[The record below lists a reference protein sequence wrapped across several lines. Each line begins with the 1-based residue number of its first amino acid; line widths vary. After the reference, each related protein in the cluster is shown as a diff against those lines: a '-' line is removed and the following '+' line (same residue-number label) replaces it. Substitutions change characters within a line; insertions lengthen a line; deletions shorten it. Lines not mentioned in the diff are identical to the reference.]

1 MEYVIKINN
10 KIYKQA
16 GAYSV
21 DYTQLWASG
30 SGRNYG
36 DFSWSGTV
44 AGNFDNVQVAILPE
58 SKVQLSQLVTDLR
71 LGMFSIEYYDFELM
85 GMKTATVY
93 RSNFKV
99 TSIYINDTET
109 YVEAVAL
116 EFVPESRE

>member
-1 MEYVIKINN
+1 
-10 KIYKQA
+10 
-16 GAYSV
+16 
-21 DYTQLWASG
+21 
-30 SGRNYG
+30 
-36 DFSWSGTV
+36 
-44 AGNFDNVQVAILPE
+44 
-58 SKVQLSQLVTDLR
+58 
-71 LGMFSIEYYDFELM
+71 MFSIEYYDFELM

>member
-44 AGNFDNVQVAILPE
+44 AGNLI
-58 SKVQLSQLVTDLR
+58 
-71 LGMFSIEYYDFELM
+71 MFKLQYCLKARFNYH
-85 GMKTATVY
+85 
-93 RSNFKV
+93 NW
-99 TSIYINDTET
+99 
-109 YVEAVAL
+109 
-116 EFVPESRE
+116 